1 MCHRQSLGDCAGRR
15 RLRRLLPQRRQ
26 VIFTIIAG
34 VRLPSS
40 FAVGFE
46 LMAVQYGRGRGAQ
59 SWPRVLGCCAGT
71 GYDCPQC
78 RGNPAAIPRL
88 LGRALSLRTSPSF
101 PVLAVPVYGCV
112 RKLLL
117 CLPWYHPYLVW
128 PAGRLRRSDGC
139 GTHQVGLPFSWC
151 IRHAPS
157 ASASAC
163 SIRSCR

>member
-34 VRLPSS
+34 VRLPGS

-88 LGRALSLRTSPSF
+88 LGRALSLRTSPSGNGRWRCIRKAVRCGPWGGPGF
-101 PVLAVPVYGCV
+101 RGECPGDKPVG
-112 RKLLL
+112 KK
-117 CLPWYHPYLVW
+117 
-128 PAGRLRRSDGC
+128 G
-139 GTHQVGLPFSWC
+139 GLPPGAGC
-151 IRHAPS
+151 ADRTVS
-157 ASASAC
+157 ALPGLPATG
-163 SIRSCR
+163 RR